1 MAAVVPPLLQSQP
14 RGRAVSG
21 EATVAAGASQD
32 AAPVIRLDHVSKWF
46 FKVGARIAA
55 LDDINVDIPAGAFIT
70 LVGPSGCGKSTL
82 FNCIAGFIA
91 PERGAVIYRGQP
103 VAGPNIGIG
112 YMTQKDTLLPWRSV
126 LANVMLPLNLRRL
139 TAAEARERATAAITR
154 VGLNGFAGHLP
165 AELSGGM
172 QKRAAL
178 ARILAYNPDT
188 LLMDEPFG
196 NVDVQLKLQLQRELL
211 TLWEAERKTV
221 VFVTHDLEEAIALS
235 DRVIVLSRRP
245 GRVKADIRVEL
256 PRPRDPIQIRF
267 ERTFQ
272 DIHKQLWS
280 LCDVAT
286 DEEDDHG

>member
-1 MAAVVPPLLQSQP
+1 MRSGGEKTV
-14 RGRAVSG
+14 RASG
-21 EATVAAGASQD
+21 APQD

-46 FKVGARIAA
+46 FKAGARIPAI
-55 LDDINVDIPAGAFIT
+55 DDVSADIPAGAFIT

-91 PERGAVIYRGQP
+91 PERGAVIYHGRP
-103 VAGPNIGIG
+103 IAGPNIGIG

-126 LANVMLPLNLRRL
+126 LANVMLPLHLRRL
-139 TAAEARERATAAITR
+139 PAAEARKRASAAIAR
-154 VGLNGFAGHLP
+154 VGLNGFAAHMP

-178 ARILAYNPDT
+178 ARMLAYNPDT

-211 TLWEAERKTV
+211 TLWEGERKTI

-245 GRVKADIRVEL
+245 GRIKADIRVDL
-256 PRPRDPIQIRF
+256 PRPRDPVQIRF
-267 ERTFQ
+267 ERAFQ
-272 DIHKQLWS
+272 EIHKQLWS

-286 DEEDDHG
+286 EDDEEGEHGSG

>member
-1 MAAVVPPLLQSQP
+1 MQAS
-14 RGRAVSG
+14 RK
-21 EATVAAGASQD
+21 EYTTAAGISQA
-32 AAPVIRLDHVSKWF
+32 AAPVIQLDHVSKWF
-46 FKVGARIAA
+46 FKAGARIPAIE
-55 LDDINVDIPAGAFIT
+55 DVSVDVPAGAFVT

-82 FNCIAGFIA
+82 FNCVAGFIA
-91 PERGAVIYRGQP
+91 PERGAVIYHGRP

-112 YMTQKDTLLPWRSV
+112 YMTQRDTLLPWRSV
-126 LANVMLPLNLRRL
+126 LANVMLPLHLRRRP
-139 TAAEARERATAAITR
+139 AAEVRERAEAAIAR
-154 VGLNGFAGHLP
+154 VGLNGFAAHMP

-178 ARILAYNPDT
+178 ARMLAYNPDT

-211 TLWEAERKTV
+211 ALWEGERKTI

-245 GRVKADIRVEL
+245 GRIKADIRIDL
-256 PRPRDPIQIRF
+256 PRPRDPVQIRF

-280 LCDVAT
+280 LCDVAAE
-286 DEEDDHG
+286 EEDGNG

>member
-1 MAAVVPPLLQSQP
+1 MQASRKELPIIAADISQ
-14 RGRAVSG
+14 A
-21 EATVAAGASQD
+21 
-32 AAPVIRLDHVSKWF
+32 AAPVIRLNHVSKWF
-46 FKVGARIAA
+46 FKAGTRIPAIE
-55 LDDINVDIPAGAFIT
+55 DVTIDVPAGAFVT

-91 PERGAVIYRGQP
+91 PERGTVIYHGRP

-112 YMTQKDTLLPWRSV
+112 YMTQRDTLLPWRSV
-126 LANVMLPLNLRRL
+126 LANVMLPLHLRRRP
-139 TAAEARERATAAITR
+139 TAEARERAEAAIAR
-154 VGLNGFAGHLP
+154 VGLNGFAAHMP

-178 ARILAYNPDT
+178 ARMLAYNPDT

-211 TLWEAERKTV
+211 ALWEGERKTI

-245 GRVKADIRVEL
+245 GRIKADIRIDL
-256 PRPRDPIQIRF
+256 PRPRDPVQIRF

-280 LCDVAT
+280 LCDVAHE
-286 DEEDDHG
+286 EEDRNG